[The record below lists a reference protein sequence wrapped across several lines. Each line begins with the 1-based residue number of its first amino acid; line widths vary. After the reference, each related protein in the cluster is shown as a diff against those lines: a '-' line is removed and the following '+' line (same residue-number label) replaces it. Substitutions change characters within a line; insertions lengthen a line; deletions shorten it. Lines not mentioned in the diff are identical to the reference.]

1 MARFSI
7 RRLGEVTGRS
17 LRRFP
22 LAVLAAVVA
31 GVAGVVAV
39 DADGPSR
46 ALKLLL
52 TAQLGIPLFLAAAL
66 LGERHA
72 MLRLPPVAGVV
83 ARVSGVVLLVA
94 YDLSLPRELDM
105 IDMLRFVQFNVGLHM
120 LVAVVPFARRGET
133 NGMWQYNLA
142 VLLRFMTA
150 VFFSAVLFAG
160 LSLAIAALDT
170 LLGVDVDDK
179 LYMQLWVL
187 IAFIF
192 NTTYFLGGVPHD
204 FSALDGLREYPRV
217 VRIFA
222 QYILAPLVVVY
233 LAILLAY
240 LVKVIATAV
249 WPSGWIGYLV
259 SSVAAAGL
267 LSLLLLKPRAE
278 LPDQRWLRLYTRL
291 FYVLMLPAVTM
302 LALAVFKRTSQYGVT
317 EPRYFLGVLTLWLA
331 VVTLT
336 GCVRPRVPLRAIPAS
351 LAALAF
357 LTAFGPWSAYG
368 LSRSSQLARL
378 DALLVSHGRLA
389 GGSLVAGG
397 AEVSFDD
404 RREISAAL
412 DYLFD
417 HHGPRALGRRVD
429 PALQASLDEVADR
442 LESKEPTTQGL
453 TDVVTEYL
461 ALPYVSSWQEEGR
474 SSYSFDRDRG
484 GEALVIQGFERLVEF
499 GTGGDD
505 VVSFTIDG
513 DSCRVVL
520 AWENQAVSVA
530 WAQQP
535 ALVLDLAPVIAAL
548 RVHAE
553 KTESP
558 PVPAA
563 LLTAA
568 GETEVLRASLQIDH
582 IDWQEED
589 DSITGGSLRG
599 VLLLAARPEVHQL
612 VGPAELRGISRG
624 LSHEDRNL
632 VSLTCDG
639 VPLVRVRGA
648 DRLRR
653 R

>member
-1 MARFSI
+1 M
-7 RRLGEVTGRS
+7 
-17 LRRFP
+17 
-22 LAVLAAVVA
+22 
-31 GVAGVVAV
+31 
-39 DADGPSR
+39 
-46 ALKLLL
+46 
-52 TAQLGIPLFLAAAL
+52 
-66 LGERHA
+66 
-72 MLRLPPVAGVV
+72 
-83 ARVSGVVLLVA
+83 SGVVLLVA
-94 YDLSLPRELDM
+94 YYLSLPRELGMLDV
-105 IDMLRFVQFNVGLHM
+105 LRFVQFNVGLHM
-120 LVAVVPFARRGET
+120 LVAVVPFARRGEA

-142 VLLRFMTA
+142 LLLRFMTA

-170 LLGVDVDDK
+170 LLGVDVDDE

-291 FYVLMLPAVTM
+291 FYVLMLPAVAM
-302 LALAVFKRTSQYGVT
+302 LALAVFKRTNQYGVT

-331 VVTLT
+331 LVTLV

-368 LSRSSQLARL
+368 VSRSSQLGRL

-397 AEVSFDD
+397 AEVPFDD
-404 RREISAAL
+404 RREVSATL

-442 LESKEPTTQGL
+442 KERDQATTMDM
-453 TDVVTEYL
+453 TKVVTEYL
-461 ALPYVSSWQEEGR
+461 ALPYVRSGQEEGK
-474 SSYSFDRDRG
+474 SSYSFDRDTG
-484 GEALVIQGFERLVEF
+484 GEALVIQGYDHLVELNAF
-499 GTGGDD
+499 AKEEF
-505 VVSFTIDG
+505 VFTIDG

-520 AWENQAVSVA
+520 AWEDQNVTVTR
-530 WAQQP
+530 AQQP
-535 ALVLDLAPVIAAL
+535 ALVLDLAPVLAEL

-553 KTESP
+553 KAGSP

-568 GETEVLRASLQIDH
+568 GETEFLRVALQIDH
-582 IDWQEED
+582 LDWQEED

-599 VLLLAARPEVHQL
+599 VLLLAAP
-612 VGPAELRGISRG
+612 RG
-624 LSHEDRNL
+624 
-632 VSLTCDG
+632 
-639 VPLVRVRGA
+639 VRQE
-648 DRLRR
+648 
-653 R
+653 